1 MAIKK
6 SIQKRE
12 KDWFWNDKDKVEKI
26 KKFISTEAAKQT
38 PEQNLEIEIASA
50 RYKEY
55 LKNNK
60 D

>member
-12 KDWFWNDKDKVEKI
+12 ADIFWNNKDTVEKI
-26 KKFISTEAAKQT
+26 KKFILAEAKKQT
-38 PEQNLEIEIASA
+38 PEQILKTEIASA

-60 D
+60 